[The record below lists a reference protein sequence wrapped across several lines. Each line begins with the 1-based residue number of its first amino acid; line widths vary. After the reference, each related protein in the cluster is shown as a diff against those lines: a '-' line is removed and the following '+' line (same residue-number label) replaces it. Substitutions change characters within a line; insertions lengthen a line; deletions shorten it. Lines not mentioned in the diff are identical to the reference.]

1 MAYSAEYLAT
11 IGCAPSRR
19 VLEFGEDL
27 LVWRQ
32 SMLTGSPVIGNQL
45 PQRPSDF
52 SERDIRSEAERNHL
66 FVKNIS

>member
-1 MAYSAEYLAT
+1 MS
-11 IGCAPSRR
+11 CNDR
-19 VLEFGEDL
+19 VRALRQALEFGEDL

-32 SMLTGSPVIGNQL
+32 SMLTGSRVLGNQL
-45 PQRPSDF
+45 PQRASDF